1 MNSQP
6 VLSDSRSM
14 ANVPLTFNCFKTK
27 ARKGPVCRPLPED
40 FVPSGYSVVCGRGR
54 ACTESVGNR
63 RLKVIANIFLA
74 KYSKASTKEEKS
86 AIVTSI
92 MDILEEGCPQGPQ
105 GTFVRYSEGRWWMV
119 DDATARE
126 KVGALMRECLGYK
139 SSNRV
144 KLAMR
149 RQRQQGSEP
158 MQPPREEETADKPQ
172 AVAVVPSVAK
182 SSDEA
187 FSRFFHP
194 VNDSDAVAG
203 SGPVRRQS
211 FSKQRCITSRCA

>member
-1 MNSQP
+1 MS
-6 VLSDSRSM
+6 
-14 ANVPLTFNCFKTK
+14 
-27 ARKGPVCRPLPED
+27 RPLPED

-92 MDILEEGCPQGPQ
+92 MDILEEGCPEGPQ

-149 RQRQQGSEP
+149 RQRQQASEP
-158 MQPPREEETADKPQ
+158 MPPQDETVAVPQ
-172 AVAVVPSVAK
+172 ADAVPSVSK

-194 VNDSDAVAG
+194 VNDSDAVTG
-203 SGPVRRQS
+203 SGPVRRPS
-211 FSKQRCITSRCA
+211 YSKQRCFTSRCA